1 MNIVYMSP
9 EVTPFAKTGGLAD
22 VAGSL
27 PGFIAELGHTV
38 TVILPFYRRARQCG
52 QEIAD
57 TGKTV
62 SVPIM
67 DRIVTGRV
75 FESRLERSEV
85 RVLLIGNDDYYDREE
100 LYVEPETRADYRDN
114 CERFVFLSRAALEAV
129 EALGIEPD
137 VVHCNDWQTGLVPV
151 YVKTLYAKGRAASRA
166 RTLFTVHNLGYQGLF
181 WHWDM
186 KLTGLDWELFNW
198 RQLEFYGKLSF
209 LKGGLVFAD
218 VLNTVSRR
226 YAKEIQTEEFGCGLE
241 GVLIKRSDDLY
252 GIVNGVDYSVWDPE
266 LDDLIPA
273 KYFADDLSGKAACK
287 KALLASQNLPER
299 EGTPLLGLISRLTPQ
314 KGFDILG
321 IALDDI
327 MALGVQMVLLGTGDK
342 KYHDLFAAAA
352 QKYPDQLAVNLTFDN
367 RLAHEIEAGCDMFL
381 MPSHY
386 EPCGLNQLYSLK
398 YGAVPVVRAAG
409 GLADT
414 VVDCD
419 PETLSAGTATGFVFE
434 RYNPVELLIAI
445 ERAVETY
452 ARPGD
457 WEKVIAHGMAQDW
470 SWRRSA
476 AEYVA
481 LYEKA
486 LAKGRGSA

>member
-1 MNIVYMSP
+1 MNIVYMSS

-129 EALGIEPD
+129 GALGIEPD
-137 VVHCNDWQTGLVPV
+137 VVHCNDWQTGLVPA

-226 YAKEIQTEEFGCGLE
+226 YAEEIQTEEFGCGLE
-241 GVLIKRSDDLY
+241 GVLTKRSDDLY
-252 GIVNGVDYSVWDPE
+252 GIVNGVDYGVWDPE

-273 KYFADDLSGKAACK
+273 KYSASDLSGKAACK
-287 KALLASQNLPER
+287 RALLASQNLPER
-299 EGTPLLGLISRLTPQ
+299 EGAPLLGLISRLTPQ

-434 RYNPVELLIAI
+434 RYNPVELLMAI
-445 ERAVETY
+445 ERAVQTY

-457 WEKVIAHGMAQDW
+457 WEKVVAHGMAQDW

-486 LAKGRGSA
+486 LAKGRASA

>member
-75 FESRLERSEV
+75 FESGLERSEV

-114 CERFVFLSRAALEAV
+114 CERFVFFSRAALEAAG
-129 EALGIEPD
+129 ALGIEPD
-137 VVHCNDWQTGLVPV
+137 VIHCNDWQTGLVPA

-226 YAKEIQTEEFGCGLE
+226 YAEEIQTEEFGCGLE
-241 GVLIKRSDDLY
+241 GVLTKRSDDLY
-252 GIVNGVDYSVWDPE
+252 GIVNGVDYGVWDPE

-273 KYFADDLSGKAACK
+273 RYSANDLSGKAACK
-287 KALLASQNLPER
+287 RALLASQNLPER
-299 EGTPLLGLISRLTPQ
+299 EGTPLLGLISRLTQQ

-409 GLADT
+409 SLCDT

-434 RYNPVELLIAI
+434 RYNPVELLMAI

-457 WEKVIAHGMAQDW
+457 WEKVVAHGMAQDW

-486 LAKGRGSA
+486 LAKGRASA